1 MFAIDRNELVMS
13 QGAASGSAEPTPAI
27 LPLPSA
33 SERYGYQPDR
43 KRFASALLVTALI
56 HVAMLSAFLAWH
68 VEVRVQPPA
77 PPLTVTLLPL
87 SPPARAEPE
96 PVRRQKATPISREP
110 PVVQPMRTPSLPS
123 ALPALVPAPPPLP
136 AEASTTPTL
145 PVPVMPVANSAPD
158 VAPPSPPT
166 QSAGKDSWEARVVAC
181 LESLKRFPPAARS
194 RRDQGVATV
203 RFRVNRHGTLL
214 SLSLE
219 ASSGNRLLDQEALAT
234 VARAEPYPPIPAGRP
249 DEIEV
254 VVPIE
259 FFLGSRRSH

>member
-1 MFAIDRNELVMS
+1 
-13 QGAASGSAEPTPAI
+13 
-27 LPLPSA
+27 
-33 SERYGYQPDR
+33 
-43 KRFASALLVTALI
+43 
-56 HVAMLSAFLAWH
+56 
-68 VEVRVQPPA
+68 
-77 PPLTVTLLPL
+77 
-87 SPPARAEPE
+87 
-96 PVRRQKATPISREP
+96 
-110 PVVQPMRTPSLPS
+110 
-123 ALPALVPAPPPLP
+123 
-136 AEASTTPTL
+136 
-145 PVPVMPVANSAPD
+145 MPVANSAPD